1 MNTANTACLPSLFSN
16 RSRSKSLAVQ
26 SSTLPPN
33 ESIFLHKVPVHR
45 RQANQCPSAW
55 QTNPCSSG
63 RSACSL
69 RSLAYSS
76 SCALPDLLSM
86 LTKVKGS
93 SGAIARSMSCSVKP
107 CAGTPSGQL
116 CGGHVRVHLC
126 SQRARK
132 NAVLSPRTFAT
143 ACFPHCIP
151 GACVS
156 VTVLRSPPR
165 VVKAACSNA
174 VHSADLISDGVG
186 FFPRSF
192 AHGPNC
198 LNLLLQGMYSLGGAR

>member
-26 SSTLPPN
+26 SSTLPPI

-45 RQANQCPSAW
+45 RQANQCSSAW

-76 SCALPDLLSM
+76 SRALSDLLSM
-86 LTKVKGS
+86 LTMVKGS
-93 SGAIARSMSCSVKP
+93 SGTTARSMSCSVKP
-107 CAGTPSGQL
+107 FAGTPSGQL
-116 CGGHVRVHLC
+116 WGGHAGVHLC

-151 GACVS
+151 GTCVS
-156 VTVLRSPPR
+156 VTVLGSPPR
-165 VVKAACSNA
+165 AVKATCSNA
-174 VHSADLISDGVG
+174 VHSADLIAAGVG
-186 FFPRSF
+186 FFPSSL
-192 AHGPNC
+192 AHGPNR
-198 LNLLLQGMYSLGGAR
+198 LGLLLQGMCVLGVGR